1 MSSASD
7 KPTQLHHELLSPFP
21 LLAAED
27 IINTRA
33 IGDAPNHIVKL
44 VRLTGMFAARRL
56 QAGEKLFDVVEFRA
70 MVPGIHKEFAVVL
83 R

>member
-1 MSSASD
+1 MSSARD

-21 LLAAED
+21 LFTAED
-27 IINTRA
+27 INTRA